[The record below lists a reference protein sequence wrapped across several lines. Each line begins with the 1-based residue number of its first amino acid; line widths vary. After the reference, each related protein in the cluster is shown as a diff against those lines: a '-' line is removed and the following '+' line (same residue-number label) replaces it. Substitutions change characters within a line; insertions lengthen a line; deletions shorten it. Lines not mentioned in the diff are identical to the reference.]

1 MRDAAE
7 KLRMMNWN
15 DSLVFTKDGEW
26 LHNGEPVMHRGVAE
40 YFSKHLGYSH
50 EHQSF
55 VLAVEGRCVR
65 VTVQDTPVVV
75 RTLAGES
82 ESGWMAVLSSGE
94 EEELDCGTL
103 SVSDDG
109 EWYCR
114 VKNGEVRARLLRPAI
129 QHLLGAIEEAGQSFT
144 ILCRGRRIP
153 IDSA

>member
-1 MRDAAE
+1 
-7 KLRMMNWN
+7 MNWN

-26 LHNGEPVMHRGVAE
+26 LHNDEPVVHRGVAE
-40 YFSKHLGYSH
+40 YFSKHLEYSD

-55 VLAVEGRCVR
+55 VLAVGGRCVR
-65 VTVQDTPVVV
+65 VVVHDTPVVV

-82 ESGWMAVLSSGE
+82 ESGWVAVLSSGE
-94 EEELDCGTL
+94 REELDCRTL
-103 SVSDDG
+103 SVTTDG

-114 VKNGEVRARLLRPAI
+114 VKNRGVRARLLRPAI
-129 QHLLGAIEEAGQSFT
+129 QHLLGSIEEAGQSFT